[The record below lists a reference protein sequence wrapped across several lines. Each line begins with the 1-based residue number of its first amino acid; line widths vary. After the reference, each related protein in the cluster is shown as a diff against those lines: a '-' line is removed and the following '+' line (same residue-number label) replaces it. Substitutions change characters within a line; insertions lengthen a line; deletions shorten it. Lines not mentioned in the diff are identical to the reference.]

1 MKSNIFD
8 NLYNKKEEELL
19 KIIKNK
25 LKKQEKTF
33 IITANA
39 EIYMKSFNDSNLFN
53 ILNNE
58 NNIIIPDGILVVKL
72 AKYLGYNIEKRIT
85 GIDLCKKILEIS
97 DKNKYKIYL
106 YGANKNVLKKLKSII
121 SNSYRNTIICGSM
134 NGYNNKEE
142 DVLKH
147 IKKLKP
153 DIVLVA
159 LGVPK
164 QEKFINKIIN
174 QVDKGIYIG
183 VCGTFDVLS
192 GYKKRAPKILI
203 KLNLEWLYRI
213 VKEPKR
219 IKRFFDNNIKFI
231 FKIIKIK
238 KEMRKYND

>member
-106 YGANKNVLKKLKSII
+106 YGANKNVLKKL
-121 SNSYRNTIICGSM
+121 
-134 NGYNNKEE
+134 
-142 DVLKH
+142 
-147 IKKLKP
+147 
-153 DIVLVA
+153 
-159 LGVPK
+159 
-164 QEKFINKIIN
+164 
-174 QVDKGIYIG
+174 DK
-183 VCGTFDVLS
+183 
-192 GYKKRAPKILI
+192 
-203 KLNLEWLYRI
+203 
-213 VKEPKR
+213 
-219 IKRFFDNNIKFI
+219 
-231 FKIIKIK
+231 
-238 KEMRKYND
+238 